1 MLQRA
6 DYLLFIFSKIF
17 NFFFEPLN
25 LLLIS
30 FLIFIV
36 IVARAKQN
44 EFKGAFW
51 FIIFWFILLYK
62 PLPEFLVKSI
72 EDPYVYTESVFL
84 GLEGLIILGGG
95 TGSGKVAAAR
105 NDYTLGEGSERII
118 KGLEF
123 LKKKPGE
130 KVIFTGFSGKLFHEG
145 LSEAEIIE
153 QLISALNTNPTNIL
167 FENRS
172 RNTFENA
179 VFCGELIDGLKIKKW
194 GIVTSAFHM
203 KRAIA
208 PFEKQ
213 NPEIVFEAI
222 PVDFQ
227 TAKSIYWGPG
237 SLQGSID
244 LWRIYIHETV
254 GYWVYKLI
262 RKL

>member
-1 MLQRA
+1 MF
-6 DYLLFIFSKIF
+6 FIFSKILS
-17 NFFFEPLN
+17 FFLDPLN

-30 FLIFIV
+30 FLLFIV
-36 IVARAKQN
+36 IVARAKRTK
-44 EFKGAFW
+44 FKGTFW
-51 FIIFWFILLYK
+51 FILFWFVLLYK
-62 PLPEFLVKSI
+62 PLPEFLLKTI
-72 EDPYVYTESVFL
+72 EDPHVYNERVFL
-84 GLEGLIILGGG
+84 ESEGLVILGGG
-95 TGSGKVAAAR
+95 TGSGKVAKDR
-105 NDYTLGEGSERII
+105 NDYTLGEGSERIL

-123 LKKKPGE
+123 LKQKPEGTI
-130 KVIFTGFSGKLFHEG
+130 IFTGFSGKIFHEG

-153 QLISALNTNPTNIL
+153 QLIKSLKTDSTNIL

-208 PFEKQ
+208 TFEKQ

-227 TAKSIYWGPG
+227 TANSIYWSPG
-237 SLQGSID
+237 SMQVSIN
-244 LWRIYIHETV
+244 LWRIYIHEAV
-254 GYWVYKLI
+254 GYWVYKLT

>member
-1 MLQRA
+1 MF
-6 DYLLFIFSKIF
+6 FIFSKIF
-17 NFFFEPLN
+17 NFFLDPLN

-36 IVARAKQN
+36 IVAREKRN
-44 EFKGAFW
+44 SFKGTYW
-51 FIIFWFILLYK
+51 FIVFWFILLYK
-62 PLPEFLVKSI
+62 PLPEFLVKSL
-72 EDPYVYTESVFL
+72 EDPYVYNESVFL

-95 TGSGKVAAAR
+95 TGSGKVAKDR
-105 NDYTLGEGSERII
+105 DDYVLGEASERIF

-123 LKKKPGE
+123 LKRKSKG
-130 KVIFTGFSGKLFHEG
+130 KIVFTGFSGKLFQEG

-179 VFCGELIDGLKIKKW
+179 VFCGELIDGLKIRKW

-208 PFEKQ
+208 TFEKQ

-227 TAKSIYWGPG
+227 TANSIYWGPG
-237 SLQGSID
+237 SMQGSIN

-254 GYWVYKLI
+254 GYWVYKLT

>member
-1 MLQRA
+1 MF
-6 DYLLFIFSKIF
+6 FIFSKILS
-17 NFFFEPLN
+17 FFLDPLN

-30 FLIFIV
+30 FLLFIFI
-36 IVARAKQN
+36 IARAKRTKFN
-44 EFKGAFW
+44 GTFW
-51 FIIFWFILLYK
+51 FILFWFILLCK
-62 PLPEFLVKSI
+62 PLPEFLLKTI
-72 EDPYVYTESVFL
+72 EDPYVYNERVL
-84 GLEGLIILGGG
+84 LELEGLVILGGG
-95 TGSGKVAAAR
+95 TGSGKVAKDR
-105 NDYTLGEGSERII
+105 NDYTLGEGSERIL

-123 LKKKPGE
+123 LKQKPEGTI
-130 KVIFTGFSGKLFHEG
+130 IFTGFSGKIFHEG
-145 LSEAEIIE
+145 LSEAEIVE
-153 QLISALNTNPTNIL
+153 QLIKALNTDSTNIL

-208 PFEKQ
+208 TFEKQ

-227 TAKSIYWGPG
+227 TANSIYWGPG
-237 SLQGSID
+237 NMQGSIN

-254 GYWVYKLI
+254 GYWVYKLT

>member
-1 MLQRA
+1 MF
-6 DYLLFIFSKIF
+6 FIFSKIF
-17 NFFFEPLN
+17 NFFLDPLN

-36 IVARAKQN
+36 IVARAKRN
-44 EFKGAFW
+44 KFKGSFW
-51 FIIFWFILLYK
+51 FFIFWIILLYK
-62 PLPEFLVKSI
+62 PLPEFLVKSL

-95 TGSGKVAAAR
+95 RGSGKVAAAR

-123 LKKKPGE
+123 LKKKPEG
-130 KVIFTGFSGKLFHEG
+130 KIIFTGFSGKLFHVG

-153 QLISALNTNPTNIL
+153 QLIRALHTDPTNFM
-167 FENRS
+167 FERRS

-179 VFCGELIDGLKIKKW
+179 LYSGEIIKSLRIKKW
-194 GIVTSAFHM
+194 GIVTSASHM
-203 KRAIA
+203 KRATA
-208 PFEKQ
+208 TFEKQ
-213 NPEIVFEAI
+213 CSEINFEPI

-227 TAKSIYWGPG
+227 TANSIYWGPG
-237 SLQGSID
+237 NIQGSID

-254 GYWVYKLI
+254 GYLVYKLT